1 MLVAAFW
8 AKAEKI
14 FNHHSDQFKATSLT
28 GEQQCENISDFLVDM
43 DALAS
48 EWYNCREDIM
58 PDFKEL
64 LLTELDKEEDGMAE
78 EAKFKVYRDAWNKL
92 VNEVLNEKTSWGKE
106 ELKKRMN
113 EVLIA
118 CMEDYL

>member
-14 FNHHSDQFKATSLT
+14 FNHHSDQFKATSLM
-28 GEQQCENISDFLVDM
+28 GEQQYENISDFLVDM

-48 EWYNCREDIM
+48 EWYNYREDII

-64 LLTELDKEEDGMAE
+64 LLTGLDKEEDDMAE
-78 EAKFKVYRDAWNKL
+78 EAKLKVYRDAWNKL

-106 ELKKRMN
+106 ELKKRMKD
-113 EVLIA
+113 V
-118 CMEDYL
+118 